1 MSEFVLEGYEPQS
14 VLRVFDEIT
23 KIPRETGNEEVISQ
37 YLVDF
42 ANKNGLESRQDA
54 YRNVLIRK
62 PAFPGYENDKDY
74 ILQAHM
80 DMVCEK
86 NNGTKHDFD
95 NDPIETIVDGEWLR
109 ANGTTLGADNG
120 IGVAAELALLASDD
134 IQHGPIECLF
144 TVDEETG
151 LTGA

>member
-86 NNGTKHDFD
+86 NSDSDHDFST
-95 NDPIETIVDGEWLR
+95 DPIHYEVVGD
-109 ANGTTLGADNG
+109 
-120 IGVAAELALLASDD
+120 
-134 IQHGPIECLF
+134 
-144 TVDEETG
+144 
-151 LTGA
+151 